1 MKKLTAWVILIALI
15 ALSAPAVLRAQPKPR
30 RADITITAIGTVG
43 SSSVRIERDP
53 STGNMYILQQ
63 DGTILRVVLGAG
75 GLATD
80 TVVYR
85 QADHGLND
93 PLGMTFGPDGTV
105 YLVGNDSTGILGTAR
120 IVKGVRDVPGS
131 EHRNWSLIAITV
143 PFPYGHVYNHRMSGI
158 VLNPTA
164 DSLYVNSGAATDH
177 GELREG
183 FREVGLTSIILKL
196 PVNGQNITLQNDR
209 EWLRSNGYLFCEG
222 IRNTFALA
230 YAGSGDLF
238 GAVNSDDRDDPEELN
253 RLQEGHHYGF
263 PWRIGGNNTP
273 QQFTPYDPHHDPLL
287 SSAAWGGGNLYVTYS
302 NDPTYPPPPA
312 GVTFTEPVKS
322 SGPDA
327 DRYRD
332 TTTGTV
338 LDASNLGRTIST
350 FTAHRSPDGLVFD
363 RDSVLAG
370 DLKGGGFMTSLS
382 TGIVLQAL
390 GDTSQDL
397 VHLDLTKTD
406 SGYTVRVTRLVSG
419 FNAPLGLTMS
429 GNALYVLETGLEGT
443 NSSPKLWK
451 ITLPAGVSTG
461 AGREENLPGTFA
473 LMQNYPDPFNPS
485 TNIDFTIPA
494 AGAVTLTVY
503 DVLGRKV
510 RTLLDGSV
518 PAGGRSVSWDG
529 RDSRGTPVGSGVYF
543 YRLLTGSNLSA
554 TKKMIVLR

>member
-1 MKKLTAWVILIALI
+1 MQKLVPCLICITCFA
-15 ALSAPAVLRAQPKPR
+15 AVPLTAQPKPR
-30 RADITITAIGTVG
+30 RSDITIAAIATVG

-63 DGTILRVVLGAG
+63 DGTILRVVIGAG

-93 PLGMTFGPDGTV
+93 PLGMTFGPDGAI
-105 YLVGNDSTGILGTAR
+105 YLVGNDSTGVLGTAR
-120 IVKGVRDVPGS
+120 IVKGIRDVPGS
-131 EHRNWSLIAITV
+131 EHRVWSLIAITV

-164 DSLYVNSGAATDH
+164 DSLYVNSGACTDH

-209 EWLRSNGYLFCEG
+209 AWLRSNGYLFCEG
-222 IRNTFALA
+222 IRNSFALA
-230 YAGSGDLF
+230 YAGNGDLF
-238 GAVNSDDRDDPEELN
+238 GAENSDDRDDPEELN
-253 RLQEGHHYGF
+253 WLREGRHYGF

-273 QQFTPYDPHHDPLL
+273 QQYTPYDPHHDPLL
-287 SSAAWGGGNLYVTYS
+287 NPAAWGGGNLYVTYS
-302 NDPTYPPPPA
+302 NDSTYPPRPA
-312 GVTFTEPVKS
+312 GVTLTEPVIS

-338 LDASNLGRTIST
+338 LDASTLGTTITT
-350 FTAHRSPDGLVFD
+350 FTGHRSPDGLVFD

-382 TGIVLQAL
+382 TGVVLQAL

-397 VHLDLTKTD
+397 VHLDLAKTD
-406 SGYTVRVTRLVSG
+406 TGYTVHVTRIVSG
-419 FNAPLGLTMS
+419 FNSPLGLTMS

-443 NSSPKLWK
+443 NPAPKLWK
-451 ITLPAGVSTG
+451 ITLPAGVNTG
-461 AGREENLPGTFA
+461 VGGEEKLPATIS

-485 TNIDFTIPA
+485 TNIDFTLPA
-494 AGAVTLTVY
+494 AGAVNLTVY
-503 DVLGRKV
+503 DILGREV
-510 RTLLDGSV
+510 RILLQGNV
-518 PAGGRSVSWDG
+518 PAGYRSVTWDG
-529 RDSRGTPVGSGVYF
+529 RDSHGTPVGSGVYF
-543 YRLLTGSNLSA
+543 YRLLTGSNYSA

>member
-1 MKKLTAWVILIALI
+1 MKTLAAFAVIFVIL
-15 ALSAPAVLRAQPKPR
+15 APEALRAQPKPR
-30 RADITITAIGTVG
+30 RPDITITAIATVG

-53 STGNMYILQQ
+53 STGNLYILQQ
-63 DGTILRVVLGAG
+63 DGTILRVVIGTG

-80 TVVYR
+80 TVVYT
-85 QADHGLND
+85 QADHRLND
-93 PLGMTFGPDGTV
+93 PLGMTFGPDGTL
-105 YLVGNDSTGILGTAR
+105 YMVGNDSTGVLGTAR
-120 IVKGVRDVPGS
+120 IVKGVRDTPGS
-131 EHRNWSLIAITV
+131 EHRTWSLIAITV

-158 VLNPTA
+158 VLNPTT

-177 GELREG
+177 GEVHDG

-222 IRNTFALA
+222 IRNAFALA
-230 YAGSGDLF
+230 YSGNGDLF
-238 GAVNSDDRDDPEELN
+238 AAINSDDRDDPEELN
-253 RLQEGHHYGF
+253 WLREGRHYGF
-263 PWRIGGNNTP
+263 PWRIGGNTTP

-287 SSAAWGGGNLYVTYS
+287 SPNAWGGGNLYVTYS

-312 GVTFTEPVKS
+312 GVTFTEPIQS
-322 SGPDA
+322 HGPDA

-338 LDASNLGRTIST
+338 LDASTLGRTIST

-363 RDSVLAG
+363 RDSVLAA

-397 VHLDLTKTD
+397 VHLDLAKTD

-443 NSSPKLWK
+443 NASPKLWK
-451 ITLPAGVSTG
+451 VTLPAGVSTATG
-461 AGREENLPGTFA
+461 PRETLPGTFA

-485 TNIDFTIPA
+485 TTINFTLPSP
-494 AGAVTLTVY
+494 GAVTLTVY
-503 DVLGRKV
+503 DLLGKEV
-510 RTLLDGSV
+510 RRLIDGNV
-518 PAGGRSVSWDG
+518 PAGAGSVTWDG
-529 RDSRGTPVGSGVYF
+529 RDSRGAPVGSGVYF
-543 YRLLTGSNLSA
+543 YRLLTGSHPAA
-554 TKKMIVLR
+554 TRKMIVLR

>member
-1 MKKLTAWVILIALI
+1 MKKLITCFARFALIALI
-15 ALSAPAVLRAQPKPR
+15 AAGPLTAQPKPR
-30 RADITITAIGTVG
+30 RSDITITAIATVG

-53 STGNMYILQQ
+53 STGNLYILQQ
-63 DGTILRVVLGAG
+63 DGTILRVVIGTG

-93 PLGMTFGPDGTV
+93 PLGMTFGPDGTI
-105 YLVGNDSTGILGTAR
+105 YLVGNDSTGVLGTAR

-131 EHRNWSLIAITV
+131 EHRTWSLIAITV

-222 IRNTFALA
+222 IRNAFALA
-230 YAGSGDLF
+230 YAGNGDLF
-238 GAVNSDDRDDPEELN
+238 GAINSDDRDDPEELN
-253 RLQEGHHYGF
+253 WLREGRHYGF
-263 PWRIGGNNTP
+263 PWRIGGNTTP
-273 QQFTPYDPHHDPLL
+273 QQFTPYDPHTDPLL
-287 SSAAWGGGNLYVTYS
+287 SPYAWGGGNLYVTYS

-338 LDASNLGRTIST
+338 LDASDLGRTLST

-397 VHLDLTKTD
+397 VHLDLAKTD

-419 FNAPLGLTMS
+419 FNSPLGLTMS

-443 NSSPKLWK
+443 NPSPNLWK
-451 ITLPAGVSTG
+451 VTLPAGVSTG
-461 AGREENLPGTFA
+461 ADAPLDLPGAIT

-485 TNIDFTIPA
+485 TNIDFTLPA
-494 AGAVTLTVY
+494 PGAVTLTVY
-503 DVLGRKV
+503 DILGREV
-510 RTLLDGSV
+510 RTLLHGNV
-518 PAGGRSVSWDG
+518 PAGHMSITWDG
-529 RDSRGTPVGSGVYF
+529 RDSHGTPVGSGVYF
-543 YRLLTGSNLSA
+543 YRLLTGSNFAS